1 MVSIEQKFSP
11 LCRLWSGLLLGVSFL
26 FPLKTFAAGQVN
38 VTTGQSQ
45 TSLPASSVLPE
56 QTTQPYPA
64 KLPEQSAQSGLPH
77 EFLTSFDTQ
86 RDYLSGKIVNFANDI
101 DRFFGNDRNY
111 QESNKS
117 VVQLDLARST
127 GYGGDRKLVLSAR
140 ANLSLPSTEKRLHL
154 LIESNPDQNTTGEPT
169 TNQNTALTDQVN
181 TPQSYGLALRYEKV
195 KQELKE
201 YHISADAGLK
211 FRGIKINPFV
221 RARSSY
227 SIPFDQWRLKAAESV
242 YWFNTIG
249 VGETTQVDLEHLI
262 SEPVLFRATSNATW
276 LRETQNFD
284 LRQDLSIFQTVNDR
298 TALLYQASAIGVSN
312 PQVQLSEYVAQILYR
327 YRLHRQWV
335 FFELNPQLIFP
346 KVNSFNGSF
355 ALSMRLE
362 MLFDGTR

>member
-1 MVSIEQKFSP
+1 MVPIENFFYP
-11 LCRLWSGLLLGVSFL
+11 LCRLWSGLLLGVCLL
-26 FPLKTFAAGQVN
+26 FPLKTFATGQVD
-38 VTTGQSQ
+38 VTTEQSQ
-45 TSLPASSVLPE
+45 TSLPESSAPPE
-56 QTTQPYPA
+56 QTAQP
-64 KLPEQSAQSGLPH
+64 GLPP
-77 EFLTSFDTQ
+77 EFLTSLDTQ

-117 VVQLDLARST
+117 VVQLDLARSS

-140 ANLSLPSTEKRLHL
+140 ANLNLPSTEKRLHL

-169 TNQNTALTDQVN
+169 ANENTALTDQVN

-201 YHISADAGLK
+201 FHISADAGLK
-211 FRGIKINPFV
+211 FQGIKINPFV

-227 SIPFDQWRLKAAESV
+227 SIPFEQWRLKAAESV

-249 VGETTQVDLEHLI
+249 IGETTQVDLEHLI

-276 LRETQNFD
+276 LREKQNFD
-284 LRQDLSIFQTVNDR
+284 LRQDLSFFQTVSDR
-298 TALLYQASAIGVSN
+298 TAVLYQASAIGVSN
-312 PQVQLSEYVAQILYR
+312 PQVQLSAYVAQILYR

-335 FFELNPQLIFP
+335 FFELNPQMIFP

-355 ALSMRLE
+355 ALTMRLE